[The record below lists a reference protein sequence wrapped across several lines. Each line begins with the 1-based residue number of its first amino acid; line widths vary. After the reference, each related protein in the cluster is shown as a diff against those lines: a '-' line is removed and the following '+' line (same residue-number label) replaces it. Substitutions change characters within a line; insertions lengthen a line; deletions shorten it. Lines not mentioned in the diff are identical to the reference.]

1 MLGRLGPFHV
11 VPGQTISTYSSPVW
25 NFIGNPWEFPKKNMV
40 QHQTFHDFPICPT
53 WPRLWVTFSK
63 ALAIFRELWLR
74 LILTQRQASVA
85 RQNVHRPPG
94 KTGKTPGTSPMTPI
108 FGEKTW
114 RWFLL
119 VPVRLNFVEQTQLQK
134 NPPRT
139 SICWL
144 FKQGQPPINNGKQ
157 W

>member
-114 RWFLL
+114 RWFLS
-119 VPVRLNFVEQTQLQK
+119 VPIGSCSSQFRWTNTASKEPSQNFDLLTFQTGST
-134 NPPRT
+134 PH
-139 SICWL
+139 
-144 FKQGQPPINNGKQ
+144 KQ

>member
-1 MLGRLGPFHV
+1 MLERLGPFHV

-85 RQNVHRPPG
+85 RLLG
-94 KTGKTPGTSPMTPI
+94 KLGKHLALHQWHQSLGKKHGDGSY
-108 FGEKTW
+108 
-114 RWFLL
+114 WFLF
-119 VPVRLNFVEQTQLQK
+119 VSISLNKHSFKRTLPELRFVDFSNRV
-134 NPPRT
+134 NPP
-139 SICWL
+139 
-144 FKQGQPPINNGKQ
+144 
-157 W
+157 